1 MTSFAPTDRPTK
13 PPAQQFFAGALA
25 EAPILVGAMPLGVAF
40 GVGATASGLGGAATQ
55 GFSSI
60 VFGGSSQFVALQML
74 AGGAPWLL
82 VALTIFVVNLR
93 HALYS
98 ASLAPH
104 LARLGFGWKALL
116 AYLLTDEAYAVAIVH
131 YERAGDRATSHWYL
145 FGAGLTLWA
154 GWQLGTLIGAVAGAA
169 VPASWQ
175 LDFLLP
181 LVFIGLLVPLVR
193 DGPMATAALVAGVVA
208 VSARSLPYRLHFI
221 LAILAGIAA
230 GVVVERIRTR

>member
-1 MTSFAPTDRPTK
+1 MKTANDVPRADQPGRLFW
-13 PPAQQFFAGALA
+13 AGVLA

-40 GVGATASGLGGAATQ
+40 GVGAMASGIGVVATQ
-55 GFSSI
+55 GLSSI
-60 VFGGSSQFVALQML
+60 VFGGSSQFVAVQML

-82 VALTIFVVNLR
+82 VAFTIFVVNLR

-104 LARLGFGWKALL
+104 LAGLGFGWKALL

-131 YERAGDRATSHWYL
+131 YERAHAGAASHWFL
-145 FGAGLTLWA
+145 LGAGLTLWA
-154 GWQLGTLIGAVAGAA
+154 GWQIGTLIGAVAGTA

-175 LDFLLP
+175 LDFMLP

-193 DGPMATAALVAGVVA
+193 DRAMAVAAVVAGAIA
-208 VSARSLPYRLHFI
+208 VFGTGLPYRLHFI
-221 LAILAGIAA
+221 LAIMGGIAA
-230 GVVVERIRTR
+230 GVAVERRKAR